1 MPLAGGEALDLI
13 APRTASPLRSRT
25 IVQREER
32 AVRHGGAGSAVA
44 SIPTMLLR
52 LTLLRLAA
60 GASRGTPRP
69 VLDPPRSLRGPV
81 LARTHAAALVG
92 IETHLVEVQVDVGLG
107 MPQTSVVGLPE
118 AAVRESKD
126 RVRAAIRNAGYDY
139 PLGRITVNLAPA
151 SMRKDGAAYD
161 LAIAVAILAAAGAI
175 DPARL
180 DDSVL
185 AGELALD
192 GRLAP
197 LRGALALA
205 VGIRRAG
212 PRALILPAANAVEA
226 ALAQGATVFGARTLA
241 EAITH
246 VTGACP
252 LPPTLADPAALLVN
266 GQTWEVDYA
275 DVRGNEIARRA
286 MEIAAGGGH
295 NVLLVGPPGSGK
307 TMLARRLP
315 TILPPLRPV
324 EALDTTAVH
333 SVAGL
338 LGALPLVATPPFRAP
353 HHTVSRAGLVGG
365 GTHPRPGETAL
376 AHNGVLF
383 LDELPEF
390 SRDALEALRQ
400 PLEEAAV
407 TITRANAAARFPT
420 SFILVAAMNPCPCG
434 HYGNPQRTCTC
445 VLPHIARYRARISG
459 PLLDRID
466 LHVEVPAV
474 PYERLAARAPGEP
487 SAAMRARVAAAREIQ
502 ASRFADRAWKANAR
516 MSAADIRRH
525 AVLDAEGQRLL
536 GAATVRLGL
545 SARGYGRVL
554 KVARTIA
561 DLAGSDTID
570 CAHVAEAIQYRSL
583 DRALA

>member
-1 MPLAGGEALDLI
+1 MSEKLG
-13 APRTASPLRSRT
+13 T
-25 IVQREER
+25 
-32 AVRHGGAGSAVA
+32 
-44 SIPTMLLR
+44 
-52 LTLLRLAA
+52 
-60 GASRGTPRP
+60 TPRRLRTRP
-69 VLDPPRSLRGPV
+69 VHGAV
-81 LARTHAAALVG
+81 LARTHAAALIG
-92 IETHLVEVQVDVGLG
+92 IETHPVEVQVDVGLG
-107 MPQTSVVGLPE
+107 MPNTSVVGLPE

-139 PLGRITVNLAPA
+139 PPGRVTVNLAPA

-161 LAIAVAILAAAGAI
+161 LAIAVAILAAAGLI
-175 DPARL
+175 DPARVE
-180 DDSVL
+180 DSIL

-205 VGIRRAG
+205 VGIRNAG
-212 PRALILPAANAVEA
+212 ARALILPAANAVEA
-226 ALAQGATVFGARTLA
+226 ALAQGAAVFGAHTLA
-241 EAITH
+241 DTVAHLAGKHALEAT
-246 VTGACP
+246 T
-252 LPPTLADPAALLVN
+252 ADPAALLAGAQV
-266 GQTWEVDYA
+266 WDVDYA
-275 DVRGNEIARRA
+275 DVRGHEVARRA

-295 NVLLVGPPGSGK
+295 NVLLIGPPGSGK

-315 TILPPLRPV
+315 TIMPPLALA

-338 LGALPLVATPPFRAP
+338 LGASPLVAVPPFRAP
-353 HHTVSRAGLVGG
+353 HHTTSRAGLIGG
-365 GTHPRPGETAL
+365 GPHPRPGEAAL

-400 PLEEAAV
+400 PLEDASV
-407 TITRANAAARFPT
+407 TITRARASARFPT
-420 SFILVAAMNPCPCG
+420 SFMLVAAMNPCSCG

-445 VLPHIARYRARISG
+445 VLPHIVRYRARISG

-474 PYERLAARAPGEP
+474 PYERLAARAVGEP
-487 SAAMRARVAAAREIQ
+487 SAAIRSRVAAAREVQ
-502 ASRFADRAWKANAR
+502 ARRFADRTWKTNAR
-516 MSAADIRRH
+516 MSAADLRRH
-525 AVLDAEGQRLL
+525 AVLDATGQRLL

-545 SARGYGRVL
+545 SGRGYGRVL

-561 DLAGSDTID
+561 DLAGSEAIEP
-570 CAHVAEAIQYRSL
+570 AHVAEAIQYRSL
-583 DRALA
+583 DRTLG